1 MATIRKRNGKYQ
13 AQVRRI
19 GQPQISRT
27 FLEHKD
33 ARQWARQME
42 LAADRHDLPATAD
55 RKQMAVTLGALV
67 QRYKAT
73 VTSGK
78 RGAAIERV
86 VLTNFALHP
95 ICRKTVSELRTS
107 DFAEYRDQ
115 RLREVSPV
123 TLKRQLGPVRHLF
136 EVARDEW
143 GIPLKE
149 NPLDKL
155 KLQAPDQR
163 RERRLKPGELDKLL
177 EQANKC
183 RGLSRYIGP
192 IIRFAVETGM
202 RRGEILNVRAE
213 HIDTANSGL
222 LIPETKNGRPR
233 TIPLSEKAFAALKA
247 AGEVKLRNTKPDSDR
262 AFPIS
267 GNCLQLGWQRI
278 RRRAGSDDLHF
289 HDLRHEA
296 ISRFFERGLTTP
308 EVALISGHSD
318 LRMLFRYSHAT
329 RDTALAK
336 LNATQ

>member
-13 AQVRRI
+13 VQVRRV
-19 GQPQISRT
+19 GHPLISRT
-27 FLEHKD
+27 FIEHKD

-42 LAADRHDLPATAD
+42 LAADRHDLPATVD

-67 QRYKAT
+67 QRYKDT
-73 VTSGK
+73 VTSRK

-115 RLREVSPV
+115 RLRDVSPV

-143 GIPLKE
+143 SIPIKE

-155 KLQAPDQR
+155 KLIAPDQR

-177 EQANKC
+177 RQADKC
-183 RGLSRYIGP
+183 RGLSRYLGS
-192 IIRFAVETGM
+192 IIPFAVETGM
-202 RRGEILNVRAE
+202 RRGEILSVRRE
-213 HIDTANSGL
+213 HIDNANRCL
-222 LIPETKNGRPR
+222 LIPDSKNGRAR
-233 TIPLSEKAFAALKA
+233 TIPLSNRALAAIRTA
-247 AGEVKLRNTKPDSDR
+247 SEVKLRKGKPDPER
-262 AFPIS
+262 VFPVS
-267 GNCLQLGWQRI
+267 ANCLRLAWERLRQRV
-278 RRRAGSDDLHF
+278 GSDDLHF

-308 EVALISGHSD
+308 EVALISGHRD
-318 LRMLFRYSHAT
+318 ARMLFRYSHAT
-329 RDTALAK
+329 RETALGLG
-336 LNATQ
+336 LN

>member
-19 GQPQISRT
+19 GQPHISRT

-33 ARQWARQME
+33 ARQWARQIE

-67 QRYKAT
+67 QRYKDAVVVHKRSG
-73 VTSGK
+73 VTDC
-78 RGAAIERV
+78 V

-123 TLKRQLGPVRHLF
+123 TLKRELNPVHHLF

-163 RERRLKPGELDKLL
+163 RERRLKPGELDKLIQ
-177 EQANKC
+177 EARKC
-183 RGLSRYIGP
+183 RGLSRLVAP
-192 IIRFAVETGM
+192 IILFAVETGM
-202 RRGEILNVRAE
+202 RRGEILAMKRE
-213 HIDTANSGL
+213 HIDSVNRCL
-222 LIPETKNGRPR
+222 FIPEAKNGHAR
-233 TIPLSEKAFAALKA
+233 TIPLTDKALAVLQSVDELKWRHKPA
-247 AGEVKLRNTKPDSDR
+247 DHERVFPMSANCLRLAWERVRDR
-262 AFPIS
+262 AKVV
-267 GNCLQLGWQRI
+267 
-278 RRRAGSDDLHF
+278 DLHF

-308 EVALISGHSD
+308 EAALISGHSD

-329 RDTALAK
+329 RETALAK
-336 LNATQ
+336 LNA